1 MYFCISLC
9 KNQMD
14 KELPLQLDIE
24 RIIKTK
30 SPKLGKR
37 LPGFVYRFIEKTIC
51 QKRMNAILRTYHG
64 GGGVDFAN
72 FLLKELNV
80 TVNVVGLENIPDEGR
95 FTFASNHP
103 LGGFDGISLVSI
115 LGSRYDSK
123 LKVLVNDLLMNITH
137 LASVFLPVNSYG
149 KQAKNLAG
157 EISRA
162 YESDNQIL
170 VFPAGLCS
178 RLQPGGVRDLAWKKA
193 FIAKTVQYRRDVIPV
208 YFDGLNSKFFYRFAR
223 IRKMLG
229 IKFNLELIYLP
240 SEMFKCENRTFTVYI
255 GKPVSW
261 QTFDR
266 SKSQSQW
273 AEEMKERV
281 YSLKK

>member
-1 MYFCISLC
+1 
-9 KNQMD
+9 MD
-14 KELPLQLDIE
+14 KEPLQLDIE

-37 LPGFVYRFIEKTIC
+37 LPGFVYRFIEKIIC
-51 QKRMNAILRTYHG
+51 QKRMNAILRTYRG
-64 GGGVDFAN
+64 DGGVDFAN
-72 FLLKELNV
+72 FLLKRLNV
-80 TVNVVGLENIPDEGR
+80 TVNVVGMENIPEEGR

-115 LGSRYDSK
+115 LGTRYDSK

-149 KQAKNLAG
+149 GQAKTLAG

-162 YESDNQIL
+162 YESESQIL

-178 RLQPGGVRDLAWKKA
+178 RLQPGGVRDLDWKKA
-193 FIAKTVQYRRDVIPV
+193 FISKTIQYHRDVIPI

-240 SEMFKCENRTFTVYI
+240 SEMLNCENKTFTIYI
-255 GKPVSW
+255 GEPVPW

-266 SKSQSQW
+266 SKTLNQW
-273 AEEMKERV
+273 ASDMKNRV
-281 YSLKK
+281 YNLKK